1 MKAHSGMSLRN
12 ALPLPAFVLHPLTA
26 LVIACVHV
34 YLAAEH
40 LSKLIGGDV
49 QSTHIWKGF
58 GALAGAYVFAAL
70 ASRRLA
76 QHKGEHLVSDDVM
89 RSTVEAFK

>member
-89 RSTVEAFK
+89 RSTVEAYK

>member
-1 MKAHSGMSLRN
+1 MKARSGMSLRN

-76 QHKGEHLVSDDVM
+76 QHKGKRLVSDDVM
-89 RSTVEAFK
+89 RSTVEAYK